1 MDLQAQSQ
9 VHLRRWGAAM
19 KTKTALPDGLAIRYR
34 PRSFAE
40 VIGQNAAVT
49 PIARAIDKG
58 QPLRQVLLVGPPAI
72 GKTTLARIISAS
84 LSCKQNGMSSQPC
97 GQCDWC
103 TRIFERY
110 SSSEY
115 AAAKIHDAKTLE
127 KAIRGC
133 WHGFFHAPGCVCI
146 INEFNHLS
154 QAVFRALLHPLEE
167 PPEGLVFVLC
177 AEKTNGIPDAILS
190 RCKKFDLLPVPVKQ
204 LVPFLQRVAQA
215 EGATISKPE
224 LTNIARNS
232 GGFVRD
238 ALNALEAAIV

>member
-1 MDLQAQSQ
+1 
-9 VHLRRWGAAM
+9 M
-19 KTKTALPDGLAIRYR
+19 KTKTALPDGLATRYR

-40 VIGQNAAVT
+40 VIGQNAAVKRIV
-49 PIARAIDKG
+49 PKIDNG
-58 QPLRQVLLVGPPAI
+58 RPLRKLLLVGPPGV
-72 GKTTLARIISAS
+72 GKTTLARIIAAS
-84 LSCKQNGMSSQPC
+84 MSCRNGMSSQPC

-177 AEKTNGIPDAILS
+177 AEKTDGIPDAILS
-190 RCKKFDLLPVPVKQ
+190 RCKKFDLSAVSVKQ
-204 LVPFLQRVAQA
+204 LVLLLRRVATA
-215 EGATISKPE
+215 EGATISDAE
-224 LTNIARNS
+224 LKSIATNS
-232 GGFVRD
+232 YGFVRD
-238 ALNALEAAIV
+238 ALNELEMAI

>member
-1 MDLQAQSQ
+1 MT
-9 VHLRRWGAAM
+9 
-19 KTKTALPDGLAIRYR
+19 TKTALPDDLATRYR

-40 VIGQNAAVT
+40 VIGQNVAVT

-167 PPEGLVFVLC
+167 PPKGLVFVLC
-177 AEKTNGIPDAILS
+177 AEKTDGIPDAILS
-190 RCKKFDLLPVPVKQ
+190 RCKKFDLSAVSVKQ
-204 LVPFLQRVAQA
+204 LVPLLRRVATA
-215 EGATISKPE
+215 EGATISDAE
-224 LTNIARNS
+224 LKSIATNS
-232 GGFVRD
+232 YGFVRD
-238 ALNALEAAIV
+238 ALNALEVAIAAS